1 MFLKGGGRLI
11 FLTAAQLRLFLMWFN
26 KTAFFQG
33 QEMAVSGD
41 IMANLTLS
49 IAVGDY
55 DRNRALFDGRV
66 QIDGVDP
73 VFMKLSP
80 EEIFFRA
87 FRTQDF
93 DICEL
98 SFSSYTVS
106 TAQGSGHYIAIPAFL
121 SRSFRHSSIYIRKG
135 KGIGT
140 PEDLRGKRIGIAE
153 YQLTANVWARALL
166 EDDYGVKPS
175 EIQWVRGGVG
185 TPDRPE
191 KIKLQLPDDVSIEVA
206 PKGRS
211 LDNML
216 VAGDLDGFIGPRNP
230 PCYDE
235 GNPDIVRLFPDLVGT
250 ATAYYRRTGIFP
262 IMHLLGLR
270 KSLAES
276 HPWLP
281 GALFK
286 AFNASKNHAVDQLL
300 DTAASHATIPFLAE
314 HIEAAQA
321 LLGQDYWSY
330 GIEKNR
336 AVLDNFLDH
345 HHRQGLSSRRVTVDE
360 LFHQGSREQFS
371 V

>member
-1 MFLKGGGRLI
+1 
-11 FLTAAQLRLFLMWFN
+11 
-26 KTAFFQG
+26 
-33 QEMAVSGD
+33 
-41 IMANLTLS
+41 MANLTLS

-55 DRNRALFDGRV
+55 DRNRALFDGHV

-87 FRTQDF
+87 FRNQDF

-106 TAQGSGHYIAIPAFL
+106 TAAGSGHYIAIPAFL
-121 SRSFRHSSIYIRKG
+121 SRSFRHSSIYINKRKG
-135 KGIGT
+135 ISA

-175 EIQWVRGGVG
+175 EIEWIRGGVE

-191 KIKLQLPDDVSIEVA
+191 KIKLQLPDNVSIEVA
-206 PKGRS
+206 PKGKS
-211 LDNML
+211 LDDML
-216 VAGDLDGFIGPRNP
+216 IAGELDGFIGPRNP
-230 PCYDE
+230 PSYDA
-235 GNPDIVRLFPDLVGT
+235 GHPDVVRLFSDLVGT
-250 ATAYYRRTGIFP
+250 ATAYYKRTGIFP

-270 KSLAES
+270 KSLAEA

-281 GALFK
+281 SALFK
-286 AFNASKNHAVDQLL
+286 AFNASKNRAVGMLL

-314 HIEAAQA
+314 HIESAQT
-321 LLGQDYWSY
+321 LLGKDYWSY
-330 GIEKNR
+330 GVEANR

-345 HHRQGLSSRRVTVDE
+345 HHRQGLSSRRVSVDE
-360 LFHQGSREQFS
+360 LFHKGSIEQFS